1 MDNFAAKLLCVV
13 AVLLCKTRIFVPGAA
28 RRHLSAISSCIFPS
42 ARSSAAR
49 SSAIATSTLA
59 SRPNSD
65 YIQSDAE
72 GVPMK
77 LTNRVKSISK
87 LKAQAADVIDD
98 VTKSKTPVVI
108 TVNGEAKAVLQ
119 DVASY
124 EETQEALA
132 LLKILALA
140 NKDIVAGKVRPMK
153 AAFAQVR
160 RRTRA

>member
-1 MDNFAAKLLCVV
+1 
-13 AVLLCKTRIFVPGAA
+13 
-28 RRHLSAISSCIFPS
+28 
-42 ARSSAAR
+42 
-49 SSAIATSTLA
+49 
-59 SRPNSD
+59 
-65 YIQSDAE
+65 
-72 GVPMK
+72 MK
-77 LTNRVKSISK
+77 LTNRVKPISK

-140 NKDIVAGKVRPMK
+140 NKDVAAGKVRPSK
-153 AAFAQVR
+153 AAFAEVR
-160 RRTRA
+160 RRVKA